1 MFGRGRAPL
10 SSFDKL
16 RMKGA
21 VFGAFGL
28 YGGCTASGYGYA
40 ILHLAV
46 GVVLPPDGVAGG
58 GDFWFSLHFP
68 PFWDGAGRGMG
79 LGLV

>member
-1 MFGRGRAPL
+1 MFGRGRGPL

-28 YGGCTASGYGYA
+28 CGGCTASGYGYA

-58 GDFWFSLHFP
+58 GDFCFSRHYP
-68 PFWDGAGRGMG
+68 PFGVGSWSGGWVWG
-79 LGLV
+79 